1 MPVYDI
7 STYAIYV
14 SILYCPFLFFST
26 LQFAE
31 TYRNLQ
37 NTNRRHLN
45 VHEPLIYDAVW
56 LTAEAL
62 NVSLP
67 TLSEG
72 NLTLNS
78 TQRNVDL
85 ISVLKST
92 LENNTYN
99 GLTVRCTCWYC
110 WCLVWRYIC
119 VFTTATCITRLVRR
133 ASYQRMGYNLWTC
146 CKFA

>member
-1 MPVYDI
+1 MCVRGLYI
-7 STYAIYV
+7 CMCMCICAYIE
-14 SILYCPFLFFST
+14 SIILCVALGLLFLFFSAF
-26 LQFAE
+26 QFAE

-62 NVSLP
+62 NISLP

-78 TQRNVDL
+78 TQRNLDL

-99 GLTVRCTCWYC
+99 GLTVRSQC
-110 WCLVWRYIC
+110 CLPI
-119 VFTTATCITRLVRR
+119 F
-133 ASYQRMGYNLWTC
+133 
-146 CKFA
+146 

>member
-1 MPVYDI
+1 MCVRGLYI
-7 STYAIYV
+7 CMCMCVCAYIE
-14 SILYCPFLFFST
+14 SIILCVALGLLFLFFT
-26 LQFAE
+26 AFQFAQ

-62 NVSLP
+62 NISLP

-99 GLTVRCTCWYC
+99 GLTVRSQC
-110 WCLVWRYIC
+110 CLPI
-119 VFTTATCITRLVRR
+119 F
-133 ASYQRMGYNLWTC
+133 
-146 CKFA
+146 